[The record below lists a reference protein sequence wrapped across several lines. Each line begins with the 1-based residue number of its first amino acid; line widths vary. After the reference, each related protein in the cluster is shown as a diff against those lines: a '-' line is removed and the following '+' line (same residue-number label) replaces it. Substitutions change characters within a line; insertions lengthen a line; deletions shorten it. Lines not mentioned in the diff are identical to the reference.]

1 MNKTQMKIIN
11 KKAKFNFEFLEKEIA
26 GIVLKGTEIKSIRDN
41 KVNFN
46 DSFCYFKDNELWI
59 KNLNISEYFN
69 GNLNNHEPTRERKLL
84 LTKKQLE
91 RFKSKLEEKGLTI
104 VPTEIFINDKGF
116 AKIEIALSRGK
127 KTYDKKQI
135 IKENDIK
142 KEMDRELK
150 KYKF

>member
-1 MNKTQMKIIN
+1 MKIIN

-116 AKIEIALSRGK
+116 VKIEIALSRGK

>member
-1 MNKTQMKIIN
+1 MKIIN

-127 KTYDKKQI
+127 KTYDKKQV

>member
-1 MNKTQMKIIN
+1 MKIIN